1 MAKIQ
6 VNRAPVLTLW
16 AAVVAERLGYDRD
29 TALTLGRG
37 VAGLNAQSKGQ
48 RLGIFEKPEDQEKEK
63 ETKAE
68 KPSEQLAVVVLGRRI
83 PTIRTEQGL
92 RAAVKDKPIDPKSVR
107 RYLESKFSDDLD
119 DVQAAMEALA
129 KAYKPDKLAAQ
140 AYALYEEFRPRVPE
154 GKRGWGA
161 MGELDLGQIR
171 SMARQKK

>member
-1 MAKIQ
+1 MAKLK

-16 AAVVAERLGYDRD
+16 AAIVAERLGYDRD

-48 RLGIFEKPEDQEKEK
+48 RLGIFEKPEEQDKKQ

-68 KPSEQLAVVVLGRRI
+68 KPSKELAVAVLGRRV
-83 PTIRTEQGL
+83 PAVRADQGL
-92 RAAVKDKPIDPKSVR
+92 RATVKGKPIDPQSVR
-107 RYLESKFSDDLD
+107 RYLESKFGDDLD
-119 DVQAAMEALA
+119 DVQAAMESLA
-129 KAYKPDKLAAQ
+129 RAYEPDRLESV

-154 GKRGWGA
+154 GKKGWGA

-171 SMARQKK
+171 ALAKQKK